1 MEKLRIRFILKN
13 GMEIPILCDKIDLSQ
28 SNLTG
33 ELSGYYTTGAVH
45 PRPMFIKLDE
55 VVAVINDGLMGD
67 VEINE

>member
-33 ELSGYYTTGAVH
+33 ELSEYHATGVVY

-67 VEINE
+67 VEIND